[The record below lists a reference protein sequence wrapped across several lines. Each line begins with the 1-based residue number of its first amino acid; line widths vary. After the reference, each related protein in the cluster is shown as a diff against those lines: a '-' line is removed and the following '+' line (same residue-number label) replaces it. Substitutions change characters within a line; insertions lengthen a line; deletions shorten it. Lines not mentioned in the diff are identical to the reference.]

1 MQIVDRKQNKH
12 RRRIAGL
19 IHEPKLT
26 WDQVNE
32 IRRAYVLQS
41 RTRGLKALA
50 EQYSV
55 SVNNIHKIVRGKTW
69 RVTEGDGNVPPP
81 LADKVTSQQFSKAM
95 GMLGR
100 SMDHLREELHR
111 LQRA

>member
-1 MQIVDRKQNKH
+1 MRDDARTTKH
-12 RRRIAGL
+12 QRRISGL

-32 IRRAYVLQS
+32 IRRTYVLQS

-50 EQYSV
+50 EQYGV

-69 RVTEGDGNVPPP
+69 KVTEGDGNVPP
-81 LADKVTSQQFSKAM
+81 LADRITAQAFTKA
-95 GMLGR
+95 LGQYGK
-100 SMDHLREELHR
+100 STASLRAELLR
-111 LQRA
+111 LAQT

>member
-1 MQIVDRKQNKH
+1 MQIVDRKKNKH
-12 RRRIAGL
+12 QRQIAGL

-32 IRRAYVLQS
+32 IRRIYVLQS

-50 EQYSV
+50 EQYGV

-69 RVTEGDGNVPPP
+69 KLTEGDGNVPPP
-81 LADKVTSQQFSKAM
+81 LADRITAQAFTKA
-95 GMLGR
+95 LGQYGK
-100 SMDHLREELHR
+100 SIAALRAEYDR
-111 LQRA
+111 LVQA